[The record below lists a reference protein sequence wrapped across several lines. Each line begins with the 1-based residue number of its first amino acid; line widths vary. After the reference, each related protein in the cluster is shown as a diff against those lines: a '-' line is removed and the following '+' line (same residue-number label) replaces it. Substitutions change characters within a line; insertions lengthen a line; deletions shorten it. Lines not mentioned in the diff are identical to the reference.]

1 MPHSKLHLWAVVGLL
16 HLLTFATSAEDQ
28 LKNNTI
34 VVQTPLQNYEQP
46 TLRDYEECQQNR
58 DNCINVCDYNKTCE
72 DECPVCPEL
81 YDKPLMV
88 QGINDTDIV
97 APPQAPI
104 NTTNII
110 RLTNEINNIIEHQI
124 QNRNEVNVKVNQNVS
139 QVGGRFGLGYNDHGS
154 CCYVVRLDRECE
166 QEGGRDCR
174 EKSRLR
180 VCGERCQAR
189 VMLAKRVVQC
199 DTEDSDQCHET
210 IEYVPRRRRS
220 HSRKS
225 KQQTQ
230 CQYFGNNWPYF
241 SCGQNPGQNGA
252 LVQPPRVKRSTCQ
265 QCLNYPYG
273 YILQNGLPAE
283 CAGCFQGFGAPMMPI
298 YNSPYMYNPFMPY
311 PPYGNFPGF
320 NNNGNNDG
328 NNYGSSNG
336 NNNDNN
342 KVDSNIA
349 GSGDDGWILCD
360 DNNIEN
366 CLNKEDTK
374 DSQQGPPAHL
384 EKPSEDDRDSD
395 DYNVEIMR
403 RRRRQSRRNFVRSAY
418 SKRNREN
425 Y

>member
-1 MPHSKLHLWAVVGLL
+1 VVGLL

-166 QEGGRDCR
+166 Q
-174 EKSRLR
+174 
-180 VCGERCQAR
+180 VGEVNASI
-189 VMLAKRVVQC
+189 A
-199 DTEDSDQCHET
+199 
-210 IEYVPRRRRS
+210 I
-220 HSRKS
+220 
-225 KQQTQ
+225 
-230 CQYFGNNWPYF
+230 
-241 SCGQNPGQNGA
+241 PGQTSDEEEEDEVEEVVVPKPPSGPCCNVFAPRICSTQVDQVGYKCFSRSQQQCGSFCSANKVVLAPPNVTTWTKDNNQMVVMPPNWAGQGCLSNGG
-252 LVQPPRVKRSTCQ
+252 PCQ
-265 QCLNYPYG
+265 Q
-273 YILQNGLPAE
+273 A
-283 CAGCFQGFGAPMMPI
+283 
-298 YNSPYMYNPFMPY
+298 
-311 PPYGNFPGF
+311 
-320 NNNGNNDG
+320 
-328 NNYGSSNG
+328 
-336 NNNDNN
+336 
-342 KVDSNIA
+342 
-349 GSGDDGWILCD
+349 
-360 DNNIEN
+360 
-366 CLNKEDTK
+366 
-374 DSQQGPPAHL
+374 
-384 EKPSEDDRDSD
+384 
-395 DYNVEIMR
+395 
-403 RRRRQSRRNFVRSAY
+403 QSKFY
-418 SKRNREN
+418 
-425 Y
+425 YQF